1 MHLSARLGWI
11 ASGVNSRESLI
22 KRQYTMD
29 KKQQEQL
36 RKGLV
41 FGGLGLLCA
50 LSLWFIFAPSDKDKG
65 AEQEGL
71 NKDIPEATIR
81 QLTDNK
87 LKSYEL
93 SDKSASESETQAEIG
108 RLSDYFVEEPASL
121 DAQGQ
126 SSSTKI
132 EGSLQRY
139 EENKRLL
146 SSFYATDPNAE
157 EREAL
162 RAENEDLREA
172 LRKKE
177 SEEDDEEEKQL
188 RLMERSY
195 QMASKY
201 LPKGGELPAKAFL
214 RAEERTIVEPEAE
227 SALQEPRMEV
237 LAEPKHMV
245 SSLAQPMADSTFIQ
259 EYGSRERH
267 LGFHSAL
274 AQPSSIQRN
283 TLPVVVDHTTTLRE
297 GNYVALRLLESA
309 HIGELRIPRQSL
321 LIAQAKLGGNRLHLL
336 VKSIEI
342 GGRIIPVK
350 LSAYDLDG
358 QEGIYIPGAEQV
370 SALKEVG
377 ANIGGS
383 VGTSFTFASSAKD
396 QIISEAARGVM
407 QGASQLLQ
415 KKLRTLQVTLKGG
428 YRLFL
433 VSSK

>member
-1 MHLSARLGWI
+1 
-11 ASGVNSRESLI
+11 
-22 KRQYTMD
+22 MD

-41 FGGLGLLCA
+41 FGGLGLICA
-50 LSLWFIFAPSDKDKG
+50 LSLWFIFAPSDKDKA

-71 NKDIPEATIR
+71 NKDIPEATVR

-93 SDKSASESETQAEIG
+93 GDKSASESETQAEIG
-108 RLSDYFVEEPASL
+108 RLSDYFAEEPTSL

-126 SSSTKI
+126 PSSTKI

-157 EREAL
+157 ERDAL

-214 RAEERTIVEPEAE
+214 RAEERTIVGPEAE

-245 SSLAQPMADSTFIQ
+245 SSLAQPMADSTFMQ

-274 AQPSSIQRN
+274 AQPSSVQRN

-336 VKSIEI
+336 VKSLEI

-358 QEGIYIPGAEQV
+358 QEGIYIPGAEQI

>member
-1 MHLSARLGWI
+1 
-11 ASGVNSRESLI
+11 
-22 KRQYTMD
+22 MD

-41 FGGLGLLCA
+41 FGGLGLICA
-50 LSLWFIFAPSDKDKG
+50 LSLWFIFAPSDKDKA

-71 NKDIPEATIR
+71 NKDIPEATVR

-93 SDKSASESETQAEIG
+93 GDKSASESETQAEIG
-108 RLSDYFVEEPASL
+108 RLSDYFAEEPASL

-126 SSSTKI
+126 PSSTKI

-146 SSFYATDPNAE
+146 STFYATDPNAE
-157 EREAL
+157 ERDAL
-162 RAENEDLREA
+162 RAENEGLREA

-214 RAEERTIVEPEAE
+214 RAEERPIVEPEAE

-259 EYGSRERH
+259 EYGSKERH

-274 AQPSSIQRN
+274 AQPSSVQRN

-297 GNYVALRLLESA
+297 GNYVALRLLEPA

-321 LIAQAKLGGNRLHLL
+321 LIAQAKLGGNRLQLL

-358 QEGIYIPGAEQV
+358 QEGIYIPGTEQV

-433 VSSK
+433 VPSK

>member
-1 MHLSARLGWI
+1 
-11 ASGVNSRESLI
+11 
-22 KRQYTMD
+22 MD

-50 LSLWFIFAPSDKDKG
+50 LSLWFIFAPSDKDKA

-71 NKDIPEATIR
+71 NKDIPEATVR

-108 RLSDYFVEEPASL
+108 RLSDYFAEEPASL

-139 EENKRLL
+139 EKNKRLL

-162 RAENEDLREA
+162 RAENEDLHEA

-177 SEEDDEEEKQL
+177 SEADDEEEKQL

-227 SALQEPRMEV
+227 GTPQEPRMEL
-237 LAEPKHMV
+237 LAEPKYLV
-245 SSLAQPMADSTFIQ
+245 SSLAQPVADSTFMQ
-259 EYGSRERH
+259 EYGSKERH

-274 AQPSSIQRN
+274 AQPSSTQRN
-283 TLPVVVDHTTTLRE
+283 TLPVVVDHTTALRE
-297 GNYVALRLLESA
+297 GDYVALRLLESA
-309 HIGELRIPRQSL
+309 LIGDLRIPRQSL
-321 LIAQAKLGGNRLHLL
+321 LIAQAKLGGNRLQLL
-336 VKSIEI
+336 VKSMEI

-415 KKLRTLQVTLKGG
+415 KKLRTLQVILKGG

-433 VSSK
+433 VPSK

>member
-1 MHLSARLGWI
+1 
-11 ASGVNSRESLI
+11 
-22 KRQYTMD
+22 MD

-50 LSLWFIFAPSDKDKG
+50 LSLWFIFAPSDKDKA

-71 NKDIPEATIR
+71 NKDIPEATVR

-108 RLSDYFVEEPASL
+108 RLSDYFAEEPASL

-126 SSSTKI
+126 PSSTKI

-157 EREAL
+157 ERDAL

-214 RAEERTIVEPEAE
+214 RAEERTIVDPEAE

-274 AQPSSIQRN
+274 AQPSSVQPN
-283 TLPVVVDHTTTLRE
+283 TLPVVVDHTTILRE
-297 GNYVALRLLESA
+297 GDYVALRLLESA
-309 HIGELRIPRQSL
+309 RIGELRIPRQSL

>member
-1 MHLSARLGWI
+1 
-11 ASGVNSRESLI
+11 
-22 KRQYTMD
+22 MD

-50 LSLWFIFAPSDKDKG
+50 LFLWFIFAPSDKDKG

-71 NKDIPEATIR
+71 NKDIPEATVR

-93 SDKSASESETQAEIG
+93 SDKSALENETQAEIG
-108 RLSDYFVEEPASL
+108 RLSDYFAEEPASL
-121 DAQGQ
+121 EAQGQ
-126 SSSTKI
+126 PSSTKI

-146 SSFYATDPNAE
+146 SSFYATDPNVE
-157 EREAL
+157 ERDAL

-177 SEEDDEEEKQL
+177 SEADDEEEKQL

-214 RAEERTIVEPEAE
+214 RAEERPIVEPEAE
-227 SALQEPRMEV
+227 SALQEPRMEL
-237 LAEPKHMV
+237 LAEPKHLV
-245 SSLAQPMADSTFIQ
+245 SSLAQPMADSTFMQ
-259 EYGSRERH
+259 EYGSTERH

-274 AQPSSIQRN
+274 AQPSSVQRN
-283 TLPVVVDHTTTLRE
+283 TLPVVVDHTTALRE
-297 GNYVALRLLESA
+297 GDYVALRLLEPA
-309 HIGELRIPRQSL
+309 RIGELRIPRQSL
-321 LIAQAKLGGNRLHLL
+321 LIAQAKLGGNRLQLL
-336 VKSIEI
+336 VKSMEI

-377 ANIGGS
+377 ANMGSS

-433 VSSK
+433 VPSK

>member
-1 MHLSARLGWI
+1 
-11 ASGVNSRESLI
+11 
-22 KRQYTMD
+22 MD

-71 NKDIPEATIR
+71 NKDIPEATVR

-93 SDKSASESETQAEIG
+93 GDKSALESERQAEIG
-108 RLSDYFVEEPASL
+108 RLSDYFAEEPTTL

-126 SSSTKI
+126 PSSTKI

-146 SSFYATDPNAE
+146 SSFYAPDPNAE
-157 EREAL
+157 ERDAL

-177 SEEDDEEEKQL
+177 SEADDEEEKQL

-227 SALQEPRMEV
+227 SALQEPRMEL

-259 EYGSRERH
+259 EYGSTERH

-274 AQPSSIQRN
+274 AQPSSTQRN
-283 TLPVVVDHTTTLRE
+283 TLPVVVDHTTALRE
-297 GNYVALRLLESA
+297 GDYVALRLLESA
-309 HIGELRIPRQSL
+309 RIGELRIPRKSL
-321 LIAQAKLGGNRLHLL
+321 LIAQAKLGGNRLQLL
-336 VKSIEI
+336 VKSMEI

>member
-1 MHLSARLGWI
+1 
-11 ASGVNSRESLI
+11 
-22 KRQYTMD
+22 MD

-41 FGGLGLLCA
+41 FGGLGLICA
-50 LSLWFIFAPSDKDKG
+50 LSLWFIFAPSDKDKA

-71 NKDIPEATIR
+71 NKDIPEATVR

-93 SDKSASESETQAEIG
+93 GDKSASESETQAEIG
-108 RLSDYFVEEPASL
+108 RLSDYFAEEPTSL

-126 SSSTKI
+126 PSSTKI

-214 RAEERTIVEPEAE
+214 RAEERPIVEPEAE

-245 SSLAQPMADSTFIQ
+245 SSLAQPMADSTFMQ
-259 EYGSRERH
+259 EYGSKERH
-267 LGFHSAL
+267 LGFHAAL
-274 AQPSSIQRN
+274 AQPSSVQRN
-283 TLPVVVDHTTTLRE
+283 TLPVVVDHTTILRE
-297 GNYVALRLLESA
+297 GDYVALRLLESA

-336 VKSIEI
+336 VKSLEI
-342 GGRIIPVK
+342 GGHIIPVK

-358 QEGIYIPGAEQV
+358 QEGIYVPGAEQV

>member
-1 MHLSARLGWI
+1 
-11 ASGVNSRESLI
+11 
-22 KRQYTMD
+22 MD

-71 NKDIPEATIR
+71 NKDIPEATVR

-93 SDKSASESETQAEIG
+93 GDKSASESETQAEIG
-108 RLSDYFVEEPASL
+108 RLSDYFAEEPTSL

-126 SSSTKI
+126 PSSTKI

-157 EREAL
+157 ERDAL
-162 RAENEDLREA
+162 RAENENLREA

-214 RAEERTIVEPEAE
+214 RAEERPIVEPEAE
-227 SALQEPRMEV
+227 STPQEPRMEV

-245 SSLAQPMADSTFIQ
+245 SSLAQPIADSTFIQ
-259 EYGSRERH
+259 EYGSKERH

-274 AQPSSIQRN
+274 AQPSSVQRN
-283 TLPVVVDHTTTLRE
+283 TLPVVVDHTTILRE
-297 GNYVALRLLESA
+297 GDYVALRLLESA

-336 VKSIEI
+336 VKSLEI

-415 KKLRTLQVTLKGG
+415 KKLRTLQVTIKGG

-433 VSSK
+433 VPSK

>member
-1 MHLSARLGWI
+1 
-11 ASGVNSRESLI
+11 
-22 KRQYTMD
+22 MD

-50 LSLWFIFAPSDKDKG
+50 LSLWFIFAPSDKDKA

-71 NKDIPEATIR
+71 NKDIPEATVR

-93 SDKSASESETQAEIG
+93 GDKSASESETQAEIG
-108 RLSDYFVEEPASL
+108 RLSDYFTEEPASL
-121 DAQGQ
+121 EAQGQ

-146 SSFYATDPNAE
+146 SSFYTTDPNAE
-157 EREAL
+157 ERDAL
-162 RAENEDLREA
+162 RAENEGLREA
-172 LRKKE
+172 LRKKG

-214 RAEERTIVEPEAE
+214 RAEERPIVEPDAE
-227 SALQEPRMEV
+227 STPQEPRMEV

-245 SSLAQPMADSTFIQ
+245 SSLAQPMADSTFMQ
-259 EYGSRERH
+259 EYGSKERH

-274 AQPSSIQRN
+274 AQPSSVQRN
-283 TLPVVVDHTTTLRE
+283 TMPVVVDHTTTLRE

-336 VKSIEI
+336 VKSLEI

-350 LSAYDLDG
+350 LSSYDLDG
-358 QEGIYIPGAEQV
+358 QEGIYIPGAEQI

>member
-1 MHLSARLGWI
+1 
-11 ASGVNSRESLI
+11 
-22 KRQYTMD
+22 MD
-29 KKQQEQL
+29 KKQQERL
-36 RKGLV
+36 RKALV

-50 LSLWFIFAPSDKDKG
+50 LSLWFIFAPSDKDKA

-71 NKDIPEATIR
+71 NKDIPEATVR

-93 SDKSASESETQAEIG
+93 GDKSASESETQAEIG
-108 RLSDYFVEEPASL
+108 RLSDYFAEEPTSI

-126 SSSTKI
+126 PSSTKI

-157 EREAL
+157 ERDAL
-162 RAENEDLREA
+162 RAENEGLREA

-177 SEEDDEEEKQL
+177 SEADDEEEKQL

-214 RAEERTIVEPEAE
+214 RAEERTLVEPEAG

-245 SSLAQPMADSTFIQ
+245 SSLAQPMADSTFMQ
-259 EYGSRERH
+259 EYGSKERH

-274 AQPSSIQRN
+274 AQPSSFQRN

-297 GNYVALRLLESA
+297 ENYVALRLLESA
-309 HIGELRIPRQSL
+309 HIGELRIPQQSL

-336 VKSIEI
+336 VKSLEI

-396 QIISEAARGVM
+396 HIISEAARGVM

>member
-1 MHLSARLGWI
+1 
-11 ASGVNSRESLI
+11 
-22 KRQYTMD
+22 MD

-36 RKGLV
+36 RKALV

-50 LSLWFIFAPSDKDKG
+50 LSLWFIFAPSDKDKA

-71 NKDIPEATIR
+71 NKDIPEATVR

-93 SDKSASESETQAEIG
+93 GDKSASESETQAEIG
-108 RLSDYFVEEPASL
+108 RLSDYFAEEPTSL

-126 SSSTKI
+126 PSSTKI

-157 EREAL
+157 ERDAL

-177 SEEDDEEEKQL
+177 GEADDEEEKQL

-245 SSLAQPMADSTFIQ
+245 SSLAQPMADSTFMQ
-259 EYGSRERH
+259 EYGSKERH

-274 AQPSSIQRN
+274 AQPSSFQRN

-309 HIGELRIPRQSL
+309 HIGELRIPQQSL

-336 VKSIEI
+336 VKSLEI

>member
-1 MHLSARLGWI
+1 
-11 ASGVNSRESLI
+11 
-22 KRQYTMD
+22 MD
-29 KKQQEQL
+29 NKQQKQL
-36 RKGLV
+36 RKALV

-50 LSLWFIFAPSDKDKG
+50 LSLWFIFAPSDKDKA

-71 NKDIPEATIR
+71 NKDIPEATVR

-93 SDKSASESETQAEIG
+93 GDKSASESETQAEIG
-108 RLSDYFVEEPASL
+108 RLSDYFAEEPTSL

-126 SSSTKI
+126 PSSTKI

-157 EREAL
+157 ERDAL

-177 SEEDDEEEKQL
+177 GEADDEEEKQL

-214 RAEERTIVEPEAE
+214 
-227 SALQEPRMEV
+227 QEPRMEV
-237 LAEPKHMV
+237 LAEQKHMV
-245 SSLAQPMADSTFIQ
+245 SSLALPMVDSTFIQ
-259 EYGSRERH
+259 EYMSKERH
-267 LGFHSAL
+267 IGFHSAL
-274 AQPSSIQRN
+274 AQPSSVQRN
-283 TLPVVVDHTTTLRE
+283 TLPVVVDHTTILRERDYVTLR
-297 GNYVALRLLESA
+297 LSESA

>member
-1 MHLSARLGWI
+1 
-11 ASGVNSRESLI
+11 
-22 KRQYTMD
+22 MD

-41 FGGLGLLCA
+41 FGGLGLICA
-50 LSLWFIFAPSDKDKG
+50 LSLWFIFAPSDKDKA

-71 NKDIPEATIR
+71 NKDIPEATVR

-93 SDKSASESETQAEIG
+93 GDKSASESETQAEIG
-108 RLSDYFVEEPASL
+108 RLSDYFAEEPTSL

-126 SSSTKI
+126 PSSTKI

-157 EREAL
+157 ERDAL

-259 EYGSRERH
+259 EYGSKERH

-274 AQPSSIQRN
+274 AQPSSVQRN

-336 VKSIEI
+336 VKSLEI

>member
-1 MHLSARLGWI
+1 
-11 ASGVNSRESLI
+11 
-22 KRQYTMD
+22 MD

-36 RKGLV
+36 RKALV

-50 LSLWFIFAPSDKDKG
+50 LSLWFIFAPSDKDKA

-71 NKDIPEATIR
+71 NKDIPEATVR

-93 SDKSASESETQAEIG
+93 GDKSASESETQAEIG
-108 RLSDYFVEEPASL
+108 RLSDYFPEEPASL
-121 DAQGQ
+121 EAQGQ

-157 EREAL
+157 ERDAL
-162 RAENEDLREA
+162 RAENEGLREA

-245 SSLAQPMADSTFIQ
+245 SSLAQPMADSTFMQ
-259 EYGSRERH
+259 EYGSKERH

-274 AQPSSIQRN
+274 AQPSSVQRN

-336 VKSIEI
+336 VKSLEI

-358 QEGIYIPGAEQV
+358 QEGIYIPGVEQV

>member
-1 MHLSARLGWI
+1 
-11 ASGVNSRESLI
+11 
-22 KRQYTMD
+22 MD

-41 FGGLGLLCA
+41 FGGLGLICA
-50 LSLWFIFAPSDKDKG
+50 LSLWFIFAPSDKDKA

-71 NKDIPEATIR
+71 NKDIPEATVR

-93 SDKSASESETQAEIG
+93 GDKSASERETQAEIG
-108 RLSDYFVEEPASL
+108 RLSDYFAEEPASL

-157 EREAL
+157 ERDAL

-245 SSLAQPMADSTFIQ
+245 SSLAQPMDDSTFMQ
-259 EYGSRERH
+259 EYGSKERH
-267 LGFHSAL
+267 IGFHSAL

-283 TLPVVVDHTTTLRE
+283 TLPVVVDHTTILRE
-297 GNYVALRLLESA
+297 GDYVALRLLESV

-336 VKSIEI
+336 VKSLEI

>member
-1 MHLSARLGWI
+1 
-11 ASGVNSRESLI
+11 
-22 KRQYTMD
+22 MD

-50 LSLWFIFAPSDKDKG
+50 LSLWFIFAPSDKDKA

-71 NKDIPEATIR
+71 NKDIPEATVR

-93 SDKSASESETQAEIG
+93 GDKSASESETQAEIG
-108 RLSDYFVEEPASL
+108 RLSDYFAEEPSSL

-146 SSFYATDPNAE
+146 SSFYAPDPNAE

-201 LPKGGELPAKAFL
+201 LPKGGEFPAKAFL
-214 RAEERTIVEPEAE
+214 RAEERPIVEPDAE
-227 SALQEPRMEV
+227 SAPQEPRMEV
-237 LAEPKHMV
+237 LADPKHLV
-245 SSLAQPMADSTFIQ
+245 SSLAQPMADSTFMQ
-259 EYGSRERH
+259 EYRSKVRH

-274 AQPSSIQRN
+274 AQPSSVERN
-283 TLPVVVDHTTTLRE
+283 TLPVVVDHTTALRE
-297 GNYVALRLLESA
+297 GDYVALRLLESA
-309 HIGELRIPRQSL
+309 RIGELRIPRQSL
-321 LIAQAKLGGNRLHLL
+321 LIAQAKLGGNRLQLL

>member
-1 MHLSARLGWI
+1 
-11 ASGVNSRESLI
+11 
-22 KRQYTMD
+22 MD
-29 KKQQEQL
+29 KKQREQL
-36 RKGLV
+36 CKALV

-50 LSLWFIFAPSDKDKG
+50 LSLWFIFAPSDKDKA

-71 NKDIPEATIR
+71 NKDIPEATVR

-93 SDKSASESETQAEIG
+93 GDKSALESEAQAEIG
-108 RLSDYFVEEPASL
+108 RLSDYFAEEPASL
-121 DAQGQ
+121 ESQGQ
-126 SSSTKI
+126 PSSTKI

-157 EREAL
+157 ERDAL

-201 LPKGGELPAKAFL
+201 LHKGGELPAKAFL
-214 RAEERTIVEPEAE
+214 RAEERTIVDPEAE

-245 SSLAQPMADSTFIQ
+245 SSLAQPMADSTFMQ
-259 EYGSRERH
+259 EYGSKERH

-274 AQPSSIQRN
+274 AQHSSVQHN

-336 VKSIEI
+336 VKSLEI

-433 VSSK
+433 VPSK

>member
-1 MHLSARLGWI
+1 
-11 ASGVNSRESLI
+11 
-22 KRQYTMD
+22 MD
-29 KKQQEQL
+29 KEQQEQL

-41 FGGLGLLCA
+41 FGGLGLICA
-50 LSLWFIFAPSDKDKG
+50 LSLWFIFAPSDKDKA

-71 NKDIPEATIR
+71 NKDIPEATVR

-93 SDKSASESETQAEIG
+93 GDKSASESETQAEIG
-108 RLSDYFVEEPASL
+108 RLSDYFAEEPTSL

-126 SSSTKI
+126 PSSTKI

-157 EREAL
+157 ERDAL

-227 SALQEPRMEV
+227 STPQEPRMEV

>member
-1 MHLSARLGWI
+1 
-11 ASGVNSRESLI
+11 
-22 KRQYTMD
+22 MD

-41 FGGLGLLCA
+41 FGGLGLICA
-50 LSLWFIFAPSDKDKG
+50 LSLWFIFAPSDKDKA

-71 NKDIPEATIR
+71 NKDIPEATVR

-93 SDKSASESETQAEIG
+93 GDKSASESETQAEIG
-108 RLSDYFVEEPASL
+108 RLSDYFAEEPASL

-157 EREAL
+157 ERDAL

-214 RAEERTIVEPEAE
+214 RAEERPIVEPDAE
-227 SALQEPRMEV
+227 SALQEPRMEL
-237 LAEPKHMV
+237 LAEQKQMV
-245 SSLAQPMADSTFIQ
+245 SSLAQPMADSTFMQ
-259 EYGSRERH
+259 EYGSKERH

-274 AQPSSIQRN
+274 AQHSSVQRN

-336 VKSIEI
+336 VKSLEI
-342 GGRIIPVK
+342 GGHIIPVK

-370 SALKEVG
+370 SALKEMG

>member
-1 MHLSARLGWI
+1 
-11 ASGVNSRESLI
+11 
-22 KRQYTMD
+22 MD
-29 KKQQEQL
+29 NKQQKQL
-36 RKGLV
+36 RKALV

-50 LSLWFIFAPSDKDKG
+50 LSLWFIFAPSDKDK
-65 AEQEGL
+65 AREQEGL
-71 NKDIPEATIR
+71 NKDIPEATVR

-93 SDKSASESETQAEIG
+93 SDKSALENETQAEVG
-108 RLSDYFVEEPASL
+108 RLSDYFAEEPTSL
-121 DAQGQ
+121 EAQGQ
-126 SSSTKI
+126 PSSTKL

-146 SSFYATDPNAE
+146 NSFYATDPNAE
-157 EREAL
+157 ERDAL
-162 RAENEDLREA
+162 RTENEDLREA

-214 RAEERTIVEPEAE
+214 
-227 SALQEPRMEV
+227 QEPRMEV
-237 LAEPKHMV
+237 LAEQKHMV
-245 SSLAQPMADSTFIQ
+245 SSLALPMVDSTFIQ
-259 EYGSRERH
+259 EYMSKERH
-267 LGFHSAL
+267 IGFHSAL
-274 AQPSSIQRN
+274 AQPSSVQRN
-283 TLPVVVDHTTTLRE
+283 TLPVVVDHTTILRERDYVTLR
-297 GNYVALRLLESA
+297 LSESA

-321 LIAQAKLGGNRLHLL
+321 LIAQAKLGRNRLHLL
-336 VKSIEI
+336 VKSLEI

>member
-1 MHLSARLGWI
+1 
-11 ASGVNSRESLI
+11 
-22 KRQYTMD
+22 MD

-50 LSLWFIFAPSDKDKG
+50 LSLWFIFAPSDKDKA

-71 NKDIPEATIR
+71 NKDIPEATVR

-93 SDKSASESETQAEIG
+93 GDKSASESETQAEIG
-108 RLSDYFVEEPASL
+108 RLSDYFAEEPTSL

-126 SSSTKI
+126 PSSTKI

-146 SSFYATDPNAE
+146 SSFYAPDPNAE
-157 EREAL
+157 ERDAL
-162 RAENEDLREA
+162 RAENEDLRKA
-172 LRKKE
+172 LRRKE
-177 SEEDDEEEKQL
+177 SEADDEEEKQL

-259 EYGSRERH
+259 EYGSKERH

-274 AQPSSIQRN
+274 AQTSSIQRN

-342 GGRIIPVK
+342 GGRVIPVK

>member
-1 MHLSARLGWI
+1 
-11 ASGVNSRESLI
+11 
-22 KRQYTMD
+22 MD

-41 FGGLGLLCA
+41 FGGLGLICA
-50 LSLWFIFAPSDKDKG
+50 LSLWFIFAPSDKDKA

-71 NKDIPEATIR
+71 NKDIPEATVR

-108 RLSDYFVEEPASL
+108 RLSDYFAEEPASL

-157 EREAL
+157 ERDAL

-227 SALQEPRMEV
+227 STPQEPRMEV
-237 LAEPKHMV
+237 LAEQKHMV
-245 SSLAQPMADSTFIQ
+245 SSLAQPMDDSTFMQ
-259 EYGSRERH
+259 EYGSKERH
-267 LGFHSAL
+267 IGFHSAL

-283 TLPVVVDHTTTLRE
+283 TLPVVVDHTTILRE
-297 GNYVALRLLESA
+297 GDYVALRLLEPA

-321 LIAQAKLGGNRLHLL
+321 LIAQAKLGGNRLQLL

-377 ANIGGS
+377 ANMGGS

>member
-1 MHLSARLGWI
+1 
-11 ASGVNSRESLI
+11 
-22 KRQYTMD
+22 MD
-29 KKQQEQL
+29 NKQQKQL
-36 RKGLV
+36 RKALV

-50 LSLWFIFAPSDKDKG
+50 LSLWFIFAPSDKDK
-65 AEQEGL
+65 AREQEGL
-71 NKDIPEATIR
+71 NKDIPEATVR

-93 SDKSASESETQAEIG
+93 SDKSALESETQAEVG
-108 RLSDYFVEEPASL
+108 RLSDYFAEEPTSL
-121 DAQGQ
+121 EAQGQ
-126 SSSTKI
+126 PSSTKL

-146 SSFYATDPNAE
+146 NSFYATDPNAE
-157 EREAL
+157 ERDAL

-214 RAEERTIVEPEAE
+214 
-227 SALQEPRMEV
+227 QEPRMEV
-237 LAEPKHMV
+237 LAEQKHMV
-245 SSLAQPMADSTFIQ
+245 SSLALPMVDSTFIQ
-259 EYGSRERH
+259 EYMSKERH
-267 LGFHSAL
+267 IGFHSAL
-274 AQPSSIQRN
+274 AQPSSVQRN
-283 TLPVVVDHTTTLRE
+283 TLPVVVDHTTILRE
-297 GNYVALRLLESA
+297 RDYVALRLSESA

-321 LIAQAKLGGNRLHLL
+321 LIAQAKLGRNSLHLL
-336 VKSIEI
+336 VKSLEI

-350 LSAYDLDG
+350 LSSYDLDG

-415 KKLRTLQVTLKGG
+415 KKLRTFQVTLKGG
-428 YRLFL
+428 YRLFF

>member
-1 MHLSARLGWI
+1 
-11 ASGVNSRESLI
+11 
-22 KRQYTMD
+22 MD

-50 LSLWFIFAPSDKDKG
+50 LSLWFIFAPSDKDKA

-71 NKDIPEATIR
+71 NKDIPEATVR

-93 SDKSASESETQAEIG
+93 GDKSALESETQAEIG
-108 RLSDYFVEEPASL
+108 RLSDYFTEEPASL
-121 DAQGQ
+121 EAQGQ
-126 SSSTKI
+126 PSSTKI

-157 EREAL
+157 ERDAL

-245 SSLAQPMADSTFIQ
+245 SSLDQPMADSTFIQ
-259 EYGSRERH
+259 EYGSKERH
-267 LGFHSAL
+267 IGFHSAL
-274 AQPSSIQRN
+274 AQPSSVQRN
-283 TLPVVVDHTTTLRE
+283 TLPVVVDHTMTLRE
-297 GNYVALRLLESA
+297 GDYVALRLLESA

-336 VKSIEI
+336 VKSLEI
-342 GGRIIPVK
+342 GGHIIPVK

-415 KKLRTLQVTLKGG
+415 KRLRTLQVTLKGG

>member
-1 MHLSARLGWI
+1 
-11 ASGVNSRESLI
+11 
-22 KRQYTMD
+22 MD

-41 FGGLGLLCA
+41 FGGLGLICA
-50 LSLWFIFAPSDKDKG
+50 LSLWFIFAPSDKDKA

-71 NKDIPEATIR
+71 NKDIPEATVR

-93 SDKSASESETQAEIG
+93 GDKSASESETQAEIG
-108 RLSDYFVEEPASL
+108 RLSDYFAEEPASL

-126 SSSTKI
+126 PSSTKI

-157 EREAL
+157 ERDAL
-162 RAENEDLREA
+162 RAENEGLREA

-214 RAEERTIVEPEAE
+214 RAEERPIVEPEAE

-259 EYGSRERH
+259 EYGSKERH

-274 AQPSSIQRN
+274 AQPSSVQRN

-297 GNYVALRLLESA
+297 GNYVALRLLEST

-336 VKSIEI
+336 VKSLEI

>member
-1 MHLSARLGWI
+1 
-11 ASGVNSRESLI
+11 
-22 KRQYTMD
+22 MD

-41 FGGLGLLCA
+41 FGGLGLICA
-50 LSLWFIFAPSDKDKG
+50 LSLWFIFAPSDKDKA

-71 NKDIPEATIR
+71 NKDIPEATVR

-93 SDKSASESETQAEIG
+93 GDKSASESETQAEIG
-108 RLSDYFVEEPASL
+108 RLSDYFTEEPASL
-121 DAQGQ
+121 EAQGQ

-157 EREAL
+157 ERDAL

-237 LAEPKHMV
+237 LAVPKHMV
-245 SSLAQPMADSTFIQ
+245 SSLAQPMADSTFMQ
-259 EYGSRERH
+259 EYGSKERH
-267 LGFHSAL
+267 LGFHAAL
-274 AQPSSIQRN
+274 AQPSSVQRN
-283 TLPVVVDHTTTLRE
+283 TLPVVVDHTTILRE
-297 GNYVALRLLESA
+297 GDYVALRLLESV

-336 VKSIEI
+336 VKSLEI

-370 SALKEVG
+370 SALKEMG

>member
-1 MHLSARLGWI
+1 
-11 ASGVNSRESLI
+11 
-22 KRQYTMD
+22 MD

-36 RKGLV
+36 RKALV

-50 LSLWFIFAPSDKDKG
+50 LSLWFIFAPSDKDKA

-71 NKDIPEATIR
+71 NKDIPEATVR

-93 SDKSASESETQAEIG
+93 GDKSASESETQAEIG
-108 RLSDYFVEEPASL
+108 RLSDYFAEEPASL

-126 SSSTKI
+126 RSSTKI

-157 EREAL
+157 ERDAL
-162 RAENEDLREA
+162 RAENEGLREA

-177 SEEDDEEEKQL
+177 SEADDEEEKQL

-214 RAEERTIVEPEAE
+214 RAEERTLVEPEAG

-245 SSLAQPMADSTFIQ
+245 SSLAQPMADSTFMQ
-259 EYGSRERH
+259 EYGSKERH

-274 AQPSSIQRN
+274 AQPSSFQRN

-309 HIGELRIPRQSL
+309 HIGELRIPQQSL

-336 VKSIEI
+336 VKSLEI

-358 QEGIYIPGAEQV
+358 QEGIYIPGAELV

>member
-1 MHLSARLGWI
+1 
-11 ASGVNSRESLI
+11 
-22 KRQYTMD
+22 MD

-50 LSLWFIFAPSDKDKG
+50 LSLWFIFAPSDKDKA

-71 NKDIPEATIR
+71 NKDIPEATVR

-93 SDKSASESETQAEIG
+93 GDKSASESETQAEIG
-108 RLSDYFVEEPASL
+108 RLSDYFAEEPSSL

-146 SSFYATDPNAE
+146 SSFYAPDPNAE

-201 LPKGGELPAKAFL
+201 LPKGGEFPAKAFL
-214 RAEERTIVEPEAE
+214 RAEERPIVEPDAE
-227 SALQEPRMEV
+227 SAPQEPRMEV
-237 LAEPKHMV
+237 LADPKHLV
-245 SSLAQPMADSTFIQ
+245 SSLAQPMADSTFMQ
-259 EYGSRERH
+259 EYRSKVRH

-274 AQPSSIQRN
+274 AQTSSIQRN
-283 TLPVVVDHTTTLRE
+283 TLSVVVDHTTALRE
-297 GNYVALRLLESA
+297 GDYVALRLLESA
-309 HIGELRIPRQSL
+309 RIGELRIPRQSL
-321 LIAQAKLGGNRLHLL
+321 LIAQAKLGGNRLQLL

-383 VGTSFTFASSAKD
+383 LGTSFTFASSAKD

>member
-1 MHLSARLGWI
+1 
-11 ASGVNSRESLI
+11 
-22 KRQYTMD
+22 MD

-41 FGGLGLLCA
+41 FGGLGLICA
-50 LSLWFIFAPSDKDKG
+50 LSLWFIFAPSDKDKA

-71 NKDIPEATIR
+71 NKDIPEATVR

-108 RLSDYFVEEPASL
+108 RLSDYFAEEPASL
-121 DAQGQ
+121 EAQGQ

-157 EREAL
+157 ERDAL
-162 RAENEDLREA
+162 RAENENLREA

-201 LPKGGELPAKAFL
+201 LPKGGEFPAKAFL
-214 RAEERTIVEPEAE
+214 RAEERPIVEPDAE
-227 SALQEPRMEV
+227 STPQEPRMEV
-237 LAEPKHMV
+237 LADPKHLV

-259 EYGSRERH
+259 EYGSTERH

-274 AQPSSIQRN
+274 AQPSSTQRN
-283 TLPVVVDHTTTLRE
+283 TLPVVVDHTTALRE
-297 GNYVALRLLESA
+297 GDYVALRLLESA
-309 HIGELRIPRQSL
+309 RIGELRIPRQSL
-321 LIAQAKLGGNRLHLL
+321 LIAQAKLGGNRLQLL
-336 VKSIEI
+336 VKSMEI

-396 QIISEAARGVM
+396 QIISEATRGVM

>member
-1 MHLSARLGWI
+1 
-11 ASGVNSRESLI
+11 
-22 KRQYTMD
+22 MD

-41 FGGLGLLCA
+41 FGGLGLICA
-50 LSLWFIFAPSDKDKG
+50 LSLWFIFAPSDKDKA

-71 NKDIPEATIR
+71 NKDIPEATVR

-93 SDKSASESETQAEIG
+93 GDKSALESEAQAEIG
-108 RLSDYFVEEPASL
+108 RLSDYFAEEPASL
-121 DAQGQ
+121 ESQGQ
-126 SSSTKI
+126 PSSTKI

-146 SSFYATDPNAE
+146 SSFYATDPNVE
-157 EREAL
+157 ERDAL
-162 RAENEDLREA
+162 RAENEGLREA
-172 LRKKE
+172 LRKKD

-214 RAEERTIVEPEAE
+214 RAEERPIVEPEAE
-227 SALQEPRMEV
+227 STPQEPRMEV

-274 AQPSSIQRN
+274 AQSSSIQRN
-283 TLPVVVDHTTTLRE
+283 TLLVVVDHTTALRE
-297 GNYVALRLLESA
+297 GDYVALRLLESA
-309 HIGELRIPRQSL
+309 RIGELRIPRQSL
-321 LIAQAKLGGNRLHLL
+321 LIAQAKLGGNRLQLL

-342 GGRIIPVK
+342 GGRIISVK

-370 SALKEVG
+370 SALKEMG

-383 VGTSFTFASSAKD
+383 VGTSFTFANSAKD

>member
-1 MHLSARLGWI
+1 
-11 ASGVNSRESLI
+11 
-22 KRQYTMD
+22 MD

-50 LSLWFIFAPSDKDKG
+50 LSLWFIFAPSDKDKA

-71 NKDIPEATIR
+71 NKDIPEATVR

-108 RLSDYFVEEPASL
+108 RLSDYFAEEPTSL

-126 SSSTKI
+126 PSSTKI

-157 EREAL
+157 ERDAL

-177 SEEDDEEEKQL
+177 GEADDEEEKQL

-259 EYGSRERH
+259 EYGSKERH

-283 TLPVVVDHTTTLRE
+283 TLPVVVDHTTILRE
-297 GNYVALRLLESA
+297 GDYVALRLLESA

-321 LIAQAKLGGNRLHLL
+321 LIAQAKLGGNRLQLL

-358 QEGIYIPGAEQV
+358 QEGMYIPGAEQV

>member
-1 MHLSARLGWI
+1 
-11 ASGVNSRESLI
+11 
-22 KRQYTMD
+22 MD
-29 KKQQEQL
+29 KKQQERL
-36 RKGLV
+36 RKALV

-50 LSLWFIFAPSDKDKG
+50 LSLWFIFAPSDKDKA

-71 NKDIPEATIR
+71 NKDIPEATVR

-93 SDKSASESETQAEIG
+93 GDKSASESETQAEIG
-108 RLSDYFVEEPASL
+108 RLSDYFAEEPTSI

-126 SSSTKI
+126 PSSTKI

-157 EREAL
+157 ERDAL
-162 RAENEDLREA
+162 RAENEGLREA

-177 SEEDDEEEKQL
+177 SEADDEEEKQL

-214 RAEERTIVEPEAE
+214 RAEERTLVEPEAG

-245 SSLAQPMADSTFIQ
+245 SSLAQPMADSTFMQ
-259 EYGSRERH
+259 EYGSKERH

-274 AQPSSIQRN
+274 AQPSSFQRN

-309 HIGELRIPRQSL
+309 HIGELRIPQQSL

-336 VKSIEI
+336 VKSLEI

-396 QIISEAARGVM
+396 HIISEAARGVM

>member
-1 MHLSARLGWI
+1 
-11 ASGVNSRESLI
+11 
-22 KRQYTMD
+22 MD

-36 RKGLV
+36 RKALV

-50 LSLWFIFAPSDKDKG
+50 LSLWFIFAPSDKDKA

-71 NKDIPEATIR
+71 NKDIPEATVR

-93 SDKSASESETQAEIG
+93 GDKSASESETQAEIG
-108 RLSDYFVEEPASL
+108 RLSDYFAEEPTSL

-126 SSSTKI
+126 PSSTKI

-157 EREAL
+157 ERDAL

-177 SEEDDEEEKQL
+177 GEADDEEEKQL

>member
-1 MHLSARLGWI
+1 
-11 ASGVNSRESLI
+11 
-22 KRQYTMD
+22 MD

-41 FGGLGLLCA
+41 FGGLGLICA
-50 LSLWFIFAPSDKDKG
+50 LSLWFIFAPSDKDKA

-71 NKDIPEATIR
+71 NKDIPEATVR

-93 SDKSASESETQAEIG
+93 GDKSASESETQAEIG
-108 RLSDYFVEEPASL
+108 RLSDYFAEEPTSL

-157 EREAL
+157 ERDAL
-162 RAENEDLREA
+162 RAENEGLREA

-177 SEEDDEEEKQL
+177 SEADDEEEKQL

-214 RAEERTIVEPEAE
+214 RAEERPIVEPEAE
-227 SALQEPRMEV
+227 STLQEPRMEV

-259 EYGSRERH
+259 EYGSKERH

-274 AQPSSIQRN
+274 AQSSSIQRN

-336 VKSIEI
+336 VKSLEI

-358 QEGIYIPGAEQV
+358 QEGIYIPGAERV

>member
-1 MHLSARLGWI
+1 
-11 ASGVNSRESLI
+11 
-22 KRQYTMD
+22 MD

-36 RKGLV
+36 RKALV

-50 LSLWFIFAPSDKDKG
+50 LSLWFIFAPSDKDKA

-71 NKDIPEATIR
+71 NKDIPEATVR

-93 SDKSASESETQAEIG
+93 GDKSASESETQAEIG
-108 RLSDYFVEEPASL
+108 RLSDYFAEEPTTL

-126 SSSTKI
+126 PSSTKI

-157 EREAL
+157 ERDAL

-177 SEEDDEEEKQL
+177 GEADDEEEKQL

-214 RAEERTIVEPEAE
+214 RAEERSIVEPDAE

-259 EYGSRERH
+259 EYGSKERH

-283 TLPVVVDHTTTLRE
+283 TLPVVVDHTTILRE
-297 GNYVALRLLESA
+297 GDYVALRLLESA

-321 LIAQAKLGGNRLHLL
+321 LIAQAKLGGNRLQLL

-358 QEGIYIPGAEQV
+358 QEGMYIPGAEQV

>member
-1 MHLSARLGWI
+1 
-11 ASGVNSRESLI
+11 
-22 KRQYTMD
+22 MD

-41 FGGLGLLCA
+41 FGGLGLICA
-50 LSLWFIFAPSDKDKG
+50 LSLWFIFAPSDKDKA

-71 NKDIPEATIR
+71 NKDIPEATVR

-93 SDKSASESETQAEIG
+93 DDKSASESETQAEIG
-108 RLSDYFVEEPASL
+108 RLSDYFTEEPASL
-121 DAQGQ
+121 EAQGQ

-157 EREAL
+157 ERDAL

-227 SALQEPRMEV
+227 STPQEPRMEV
-237 LAEPKHMV
+237 LAEQKHMV
-245 SSLAQPMADSTFIQ
+245 SSLTQPMDDSTFMQ
-259 EYGSRERH
+259 EYGSKERH
-267 LGFHSAL
+267 IGFHSAL

-283 TLPVVVDHTTTLRE
+283 TLPVVVDHTTILRE
-297 GNYVALRLLESA
+297 GDYVALRLLESV

-336 VKSIEI
+336 VKSLEI

>member
-1 MHLSARLGWI
+1 
-11 ASGVNSRESLI
+11 
-22 KRQYTMD
+22 MD

-41 FGGLGLLCA
+41 FGGLGLICA
-50 LSLWFIFAPSDKDKG
+50 LSLWFIFAPSDKDKA

-71 NKDIPEATIR
+71 NKDIPEATVR

-108 RLSDYFVEEPASL
+108 RLSDYFAEEPTSL

-126 SSSTKI
+126 PSSMKI

-157 EREAL
+157 ERDAL

-177 SEEDDEEEKQL
+177 SEADDEEEKQL

-214 RAEERTIVEPEAE
+214 RAEERPIVEPEAE

-259 EYGSRERH
+259 EYGSKERH
-267 LGFHSAL
+267 IGFHSAL
-274 AQPSSIQRN
+274 AQTSSIQRN

-297 GNYVALRLLESA
+297 ENYVALRLLESA

-336 VKSIEI
+336 VKSLEI

>member
-1 MHLSARLGWI
+1 
-11 ASGVNSRESLI
+11 
-22 KRQYTMD
+22 MD

-50 LSLWFIFAPSDKDKG
+50 LSLWFIFAPSDKDKA

-71 NKDIPEATIR
+71 NKDIPEATVR

-93 SDKSASESETQAEIG
+93 GDKSASESETQAEIG
-108 RLSDYFVEEPASL
+108 RLSDYFTEEPASL
-121 DAQGQ
+121 EAQGQ

-146 SSFYATDPNAE
+146 SSFYTTDPNAE
-157 EREAL
+157 ERDAL
-162 RAENEDLREA
+162 RAENEGLREA
-172 LRKKE
+172 LRKKG

-214 RAEERTIVEPEAE
+214 RAEERPIVEPDAE
-227 SALQEPRMEV
+227 STPQEPRMEV

-245 SSLAQPMADSTFIQ
+245 SSLAQPMADSTFMQ
-259 EYGSRERH
+259 EYGSKERH

-274 AQPSSIQRN
+274 AQPSSVQRN
-283 TLPVVVDHTTTLRE
+283 TMPVVVDHTTTLRE

-336 VKSIEI
+336 VKSLEI

-350 LSAYDLDG
+350 LSSYDLDG

>member
-1 MHLSARLGWI
+1 
-11 ASGVNSRESLI
+11 
-22 KRQYTMD
+22 MD

-41 FGGLGLLCA
+41 FGGLGLICA
-50 LSLWFIFAPSDKDKG
+50 LSLWFIFAPSDKDKA

-71 NKDIPEATIR
+71 NKDIPEATVR

-93 SDKSASESETQAEIG
+93 GDKSASESETQAEIG
-108 RLSDYFVEEPASL
+108 RLSDYFAEEPTSL

-126 SSSTKI
+126 PSSTKI

-157 EREAL
+157 ERDAL

-214 RAEERTIVEPEAE
+214 RAEERTIVDPEAE

-274 AQPSSIQRN
+274 AQPSSVQPN
-283 TLPVVVDHTTTLRE
+283 TLPVVVDHTTILRE
-297 GNYVALRLLESA
+297 GDYVALRLLESA

>member
-1 MHLSARLGWI
+1 
-11 ASGVNSRESLI
+11 
-22 KRQYTMD
+22 MD
-29 KKQQEQL
+29 KKQQERL
-36 RKGLV
+36 RKALV

-50 LSLWFIFAPSDKDKG
+50 LSLWFIFAPSDKDKA

-71 NKDIPEATIR
+71 NKDIPEATVR

-93 SDKSASESETQAEIG
+93 GDKSASESETQAEIG
-108 RLSDYFVEEPASL
+108 RLSDYFAEEPTSL

-126 SSSTKI
+126 PSSTKI

-157 EREAL
+157 ERDAL
-162 RAENEDLREA
+162 RAENEGLREA

-177 SEEDDEEEKQL
+177 SEADDEEEKQL

-214 RAEERTIVEPEAE
+214 RAEERTLVEPEAG

-245 SSLAQPMADSTFIQ
+245 SSLAQPMADSTFMQ
-259 EYGSRERH
+259 EYGSKERH

-274 AQPSSIQRN
+274 AQPSSFQRN

-309 HIGELRIPRQSL
+309 HIGELRIPQQSL

-336 VKSIEI
+336 VKSLEI

-358 QEGIYIPGAEQV
+358 QEGI
-370 SALKEVG
+370 
-377 ANIGGS
+377 
-383 VGTSFTFASSAKD
+383 
-396 QIISEAARGVM
+396 
-407 QGASQLLQ
+407 
-415 KKLRTLQVTLKGG
+415 
-428 YRLFL
+428 
-433 VSSK
+433 